1 MKNSVFD
8 GKQWIYDLL
17 NINEVKSNIS
27 GKIYKNKRPT
37 ESKLEDIVI
46 NSILMDNGFLQDGT
60 FNVNC
65 YVPFLSVTIN
75 NISQSMPNEKKLSEI
90 FQIVNP
96 LLDDVF
102 KDDFNL
108 TIERHETIDVETEKA
123 SYINFRINLKAYN

>member
-46 NSILMDNGFLQDGT
+46 NSILMDNEFLQDGT

-75 NISQSMPNEKKLSEI
+75 NISQSMPNEKRLSEI